1 VLSDANGE
9 FQLYSAGS
17 LRFRASSHRSGS
29 SGLFTILRVKR
40 FASMCGGS
48 AFMTAACGGAV
59 TNVCSAASS
68 SQTDSVQN
76 RLAAN
81 CARNESPIKPELARS
96 CRRMRAVR
104 IGNQGMRQMLRS
116 GKYESSA
123 THSRPGAARACD
135 CHGDSDISHAAGRRG
150 TAVSEVDSLMLA
162 RLRGIAGAM
171 IVLSRESTTGE
182 ARDRRVRPRYLLWPG
197 TIAKIIG
204 LLTLFVA
211 GLIVHGLPWSHWDGF
226 HELALGFA
234 AAVFAAVV
242 VGRRLRHAF
251 IVVASVVLCLA
262 VAEAYALVVSAPA
275 IETRAPGFSLPHPVL
290 GWGPG
295 HPGVFH
301 DRSLDGK
308 TGASSTMLAIQST
321 STATAR

>member
-1 VLSDANGE
+1 LQNL
-9 FQLYSAGS
+9 QL
-17 LRFRASSHRSGS
+17 
-29 SGLFTILRVKR
+29 
-40 FASMCGGS
+40 
-48 AFMTAACGGAV
+48 
-59 TNVCSAASS
+59 
-68 SQTDSVQN
+68 
-76 RLAAN
+76 
-81 CARNESPIKPELARS
+81 
-96 CRRMRAVR
+96 
-104 IGNQGMRQMLRS
+104 
-116 GKYESSA
+116 
-123 THSRPGAARACD
+123 
-135 CHGDSDISHAAGRRG
+135 HAAGCRG

-171 IVLSRESTTGE
+171 MVLSRETTTGE

-226 HELALGFA
+226 YELALGFA

-262 VAEAYALVVSAPA
+262 VAEPYALVVSAPA
-275 IETRAPGFSLPHPVL
+275 IEIRTPGFSLPHPVL

-308 TGASSTMLAIQST
+308 TGASSTMLTIQST
-321 STATAR
+321 STATARRSLRQQVRASRSSGSCERSKPTCSGIC

>member
-1 VLSDANGE
+1 MQNL
-9 FQLYSAGS
+9 QL
-17 LRFRASSHRSGS
+17 
-29 SGLFTILRVKR
+29 
-40 FASMCGGS
+40 C
-48 AFMTAACGGAV
+48 
-59 TNVCSAASS
+59 
-68 SQTDSVQN
+68 
-76 RLAAN
+76 
-81 CARNESPIKPELARS
+81 
-96 CRRMRAVR
+96 
-104 IGNQGMRQMLRS
+104 
-116 GKYESSA
+116 
-123 THSRPGAARACD
+123 
-135 CHGDSDISHAAGRRG
+135 AAGRRG

-171 IVLSRESTTGE
+171 MVLSRETTTGE

-204 LLTLFVA
+204 LLTLLAA

-226 HELALGFA
+226 YELALGFA

-242 VGRRLRHAF
+242 VGRRLRDAF
-251 IVVASVVLCLA
+251 IVVASVVLCLV

-275 IETRAPGFSLPHPVL
+275 TEIRTPGFSLPHPVL

-308 TGASSTMLAIQST
+308 TGSVIYDVDYTIDQFRNRQVISAPTGT
-321 STATAR
+321 SVAFFGDSMTFGQGVPCLLYTSPSPRD